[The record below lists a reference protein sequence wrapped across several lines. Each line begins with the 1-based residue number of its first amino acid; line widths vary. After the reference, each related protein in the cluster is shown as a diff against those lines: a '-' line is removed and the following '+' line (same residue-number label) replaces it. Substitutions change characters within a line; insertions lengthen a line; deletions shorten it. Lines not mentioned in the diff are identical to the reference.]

1 MSEDTTP
8 TGQTTAATGQTTQAQ
23 EVTWENSPI
32 AAIWNPDG
40 TPKAEGAKAFN
51 EQGRDDLA
59 GFALRNGQDLFT
71 TLKTG
76 RDAVSR
82 FQTATEGTVRIPGE
96 DATPEDRQAFNK
108 SLGALDNKEDYLKS
122 LFPENLPEGFQKDEG
137 LASILAEHA
146 VSSPVLTADSA
157 RELASKVIEY
167 QQGQIKTFEEKQLE
181 EATTNAQATRD
192 LITAELGGTVQFEKF
207 SEGMKEFALSK
218 AAQDMGFQFQKGED
232 GKLFTENPLHAALL
246 SDPTGLRLLKTAMEK
261 HVPAGLPG
269 SNVSTS
275 ATTNN
280 LAEASEMVK
289 KYPNGFKTQAD
300 QDRYN
305 YLIGAK

>member
-1 MSEDTTP
+1 MSEETT
-8 TGQTTAATGQTTQAQ
+8 TTEETSAATEQTTETQA
-23 EVTWENSPI
+23 VTWENSPI

-40 TPKAEGAKAFN
+40 TPKADGAKAFN
-51 EQGRDDLA
+51 DQGRDDLA
-59 GFALRNGQDLFT
+59 GFALRNGQDIFT

-82 FQTATEGTVRIPGE
+82 FQTATEGTIKIPGE
-96 DATPEDRQAFNK
+96 DASPEDRQAFNK

-122 LFPENLPEGFQKDEG
+122 LFPESLPEGFQKDEG

-157 RELASKVIEY
+157 KDLASKVIEY
-167 QQGQIKTFEEKQLE
+167 QQGQLKSFEEKQLE
-181 EATTNAQATRD
+181 EAATNAQATRD
-192 LITAELGGTVQFEKF
+192 LMTTELGGTAQFEKF
-207 SEGMKEFALSK
+207 SDVMKEFAVSK
-218 AAQDMGFQFQKGED
+218 AAQDLGFKFQKGED

-261 HVPAGLPG
+261 FMPAALPNG
-269 SNVSTS
+269 S
-275 ATTNN
+275 
-280 LAEASEMVK
+280 EASTTSQDNLKEASDMVRRF
-289 KYPNGFKTQAD
+289 PNGFKTQAD

-305 YLIGAK
+305 HLIGAR